1 MEVQR
6 LWFLNKGPFQKAFF
20 STYENEK
27 RIMNGKKIMFLLICS
42 FSWCLLK
49 SKEERNCNIKI
60 ARNYYHSRGNNWQLF
75 LVDIPRTIF
84 LWLLYSHVVT
94 SQNRHGFFISY
105 LSRENCVNWTTL
117 LHSNLFD
124 FIEMQTLT
132 FQIRFF
138 CLTTMQIFL
147 WDWYFSLLFNVWH
160 FLKLL
165 QSALLMDKPLPF
177 EITLFEKSNFCP
189 KIQFCQN
196 HNIFTSFSHNF

>member
-1 MEVQR
+1 
-6 LWFLNKGPFQKAFF
+6 
-20 STYENEK
+20 
-27 RIMNGKKIMFLLICS
+27 MFLLICS

-138 CLTTMQIFL
+138 CCSQQHI
-147 WDWYFSLLFNVWH
+147 VW
-160 FLKLL
+160 KLL
-165 QSALLMDKPLPF
+165 KMSHLNFLILAFSTNFWQ
-177 EITLFEKSNFCP
+177 ITTDLSGNTVWP
-189 KIQFCQN
+189 
-196 HNIFTSFSHNF
+196 

>member
-1 MEVQR
+1 
-6 LWFLNKGPFQKAFF
+6 
-20 STYENEK
+20 
-27 RIMNGKKIMFLLICS
+27 MFLLICS

-94 SQNRHGFFISY
+94 SQNRHGYISY

-117 LHSNLFD
+117 LHSILFD

-138 CLTTMQIFL
+138 LPHNNADIFMGLIFQCLTFSQAPAECITDGQAFALWNHTIRKVKFL
-147 WDWYFSLLFNVWH
+147 STNSILAKPQHFHEFFGNFSC
-160 FLKLL
+160 
-165 QSALLMDKPLPF
+165 
-177 EITLFEKSNFCP
+177 EIKVVNS
-189 KIQFCQN
+189 
-196 HNIFTSFSHNF
+196 

>member
-1 MEVQR
+1 MEVR
-6 LWFLNKGPFQKAFF
+6 LWLLNKGPSQKAFF
-20 STYENEK
+20 QSFWFMK
-27 RIMNGKKIMFLLICS
+27 MKKIMNEKMKFLLICS

-60 ARNYYHSRGNNWQLF
+60 ARNYYHSERGNNWQLF

-117 LHSNLFD
+117 LHSILFD

-138 CLTTMQIFL
+138 YCSQQHI
-147 WDWYFSLLFNVWH
+147 VW
-160 FLKLL
+160 KLL
-165 QSALLMDKPLPF
+165 KMSHL
-177 EITLFEKSNFCP
+177 
-189 KIQFCQN
+189 
-196 HNIFTSFSHNF
+196 NI